1 MDILIS
7 TQISAVEEHSAH
19 LDSSQYTRE
28 SILKYEKI
36 YGHGY
41 ISTGGLDSTQDIVK
55 MLNLQPNMEVLDVG
69 SGIGGSAFH
78 MAQEYGVHV
87 HGLDLSHNMLAIAH
101 ERLQELN
108 IDSRITF
115 EFGDILEHTTDSV
128 YDVVYS
134 RDAFLHIPQKAQL
147 FQTLKRTL
155 KPGGSMFFTDYC
167 WGEGT
172 HSAEFLEY
180 VAQRKYDLHTVKGYG
195 KLIAEAGFVEV
206 QAMDKT
212 ALFGDYLELELAKL
226 PNDDSLPEIRKS
238 WQDKL
243 TRNRAGEQG
252 WGWFMAR
259 KTMTA

>member
-1 MDILIS
+1 MDVLIN
-7 TQISAVEEHSAH
+7 TQHIPAEAHSAQ
-19 LDSSQYTRE
+19 LDTSQYTRE

-36 YGHGY
+36 YGHGF
-41 ISTGGLDSTQDIVK
+41 ISTGGLDSTREIVK
-55 MLNLQPNMEVLDVG
+55 LLNLESDMQVLDVG

-78 MAQEYGVHV
+78 MAQAYGVHV

-108 IDSRITF
+108 IDSRVTF
-115 EFGDILEHTTDSV
+115 EFGDILEHTADSV

-134 RDAFLHIPQKAQL
+134 RDAFLHIPEKALL
-147 FQTLKRTL
+147 FQTLKRAL
-155 KPGGSMFFTDYC
+155 KPGGLMFFTDYC

-172 HSAEFLEY
+172 HSAEFLAY
-180 VAQRKYDLHTVKGYG
+180 VAQRKYDLHTVNDYG

-212 ALFGDYLELELAKL
+212 SLFGDYLELELAKL
-226 PNDDSLPEIRKS
+226 PNDGSLSEIKKS

-243 TRNRAGEQG
+243 ARNRKGEQG

-259 KTMTA
+259 KAMTL